1 MTGERRYVP
10 PSSLYLD
17 QNPLLFF
24 TLRGIDFEPLIGRT
38 VDQKLEMMLANADKP
53 WPTPTS
59 RRPGSSTTATSTGCS
74 GSSGDGSGPADADD
88 ASPCFFPDTLRF
100 SDPI

>member
-1 MTGERRYVP
+1 MTVERRYVP

-38 VDQKLEMMLANADKP
+38 VDQKLEMMLANAYHFNIFSML
-53 WPTPTS
+53 S
-59 RRPGSSTTATSTGCS
+59 RSVKRNEGVSVTMVSQPMFSHMNI
-74 GSSGDGSGPADADD
+74 
-88 ASPCFFPDTLRF
+88 SPMLAAIIPQYSR
-100 SDPI
+100 

>member
-10 PSSLYLD
+10 PSSLYLE

-53 WPTPTS
+53 SS
-59 RRPGSSTTATSTGCS
+59 RII
-74 GSSGDGSGPADADD
+74 DD
-88 ASPCFFPDTLRF
+88 CGLNRLFGIIR
-100 SDPI
+100 

>member
-1 MTGERRYVP
+1 MTVERRYVP

-24 TLRGIDFEPLIGRT
+24 TLRSIDFEPLIGRT

-53 WPTPTS
+53 SS
-59 RRPGSSTTATSTGCS
+59 RII
-74 GSSGDGSGPADADD
+74 DD
-88 ASPCFFPDTLRF
+88 CDLNRLFGIIR
-100 SDPI
+100 